1 MIQLSEGSIMVLR
14 GDGSS
19 APFDADE
26 LQSRIIKSCLAKVQ
40 NRFNVSA
47 AEVEHQDQ
55 WRRAGLGFCC
65 VSNEAGHADS
75 MMSSVLD
82 FLEADPEMEIV
93 DVATEVIHI

>member
-1 MIQLSEGSIMVLR
+1 MVVGVLSVQAMLHGPESLKDKRRIVR
-14 GDGSS
+14 S
-19 APFDADE
+19 A
-26 LQSRIIKSCLAKVQ
+26 LAKVQ

-47 AEVEHQDQ
+47 AEVAHQDQ

-75 MMSSVLD
+75 MLSSVLD
-82 FLEADPEMEIV
+82 FLESDPEMEIV